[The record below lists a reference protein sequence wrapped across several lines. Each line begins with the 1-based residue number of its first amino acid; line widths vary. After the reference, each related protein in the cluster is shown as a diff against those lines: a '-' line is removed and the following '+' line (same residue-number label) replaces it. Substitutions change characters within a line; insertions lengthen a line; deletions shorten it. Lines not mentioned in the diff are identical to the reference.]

1 MKKTELYPLQ
11 FVPQYQYRL
20 WGGNNFNAV
29 FNRKVEGNQLGES
42 WEISCLKDKASVV
55 LNGPLK
61 GHQLLDLIEQAPEAL
76 LGKKSLLLFG
86 KSFPLLVKFIDAK
99 SPLSVQ
105 VHPNDAL
112 AKERHNCLGKSEMW
126 YVVEAE
132 ENATLTLGFNAA
144 VTRDQ
149 FKQHQ
154 KENTLEE
161 ILHTVQVNK
170 GDVVS
175 VPAGLLHAIGGG
187 VLLAEIQQASD
198 ITYRVYDHDRIDEK
212 TGTKREL
219 HHDLALDAIDFTL
232 GKQAVLSVPKA
243 VNKNHLLVDSPY
255 FKTTFISVEKQ
266 YTLSYLNR
274 ASFSIL
280 ICVDGEITLSN
291 QAFTFVLTKGQTVLI
306 PAVIEE
312 VRLQGKADLLE
323 VTL

>member
-61 GHQLLDLIEQAPEAL
+61 GRQLLDLIEQAPEAI
-76 LGKKSLLLFG
+76 LGEKSMRRFG
-86 KSFPLLVKFIDAK
+86 KNFPLLIKFIDAK

-105 VHPNDAL
+105 VHPNDVL

-144 VTRDQ
+144 VSRAQ
-149 FKQHQ
+149 FEQHQ
-154 KENTLEE
+154 KENTLEK
-161 ILHTVQVNK
+161 ILHKVHVKK

-198 ITYRVYDHDRIDEK
+198 ITYRVFDHNRIDEK
-212 TGTKREL
+212 TGAKREL
-219 HHDLALDAIDFTL
+219 HHELALDAIDFTL
-232 GKQAVLSVPKA
+232 EKQAVLSVPKII
-243 VNKNHLLVDSPY
+243 NKKHLLVDSPY

-266 YTLSYLNR
+266 YTLSYFER
-274 ASFSIL
+274 ACFSVL
-280 ICVDGEITLSN
+280 ICVAGEITLSN
-291 QAFTFVLTKGQTVLI
+291 QAFTLNLTKGQSVLI

-312 VRLQGKADLLE
+312 VKLLGKGDLLE
-323 VTL
+323 VTV